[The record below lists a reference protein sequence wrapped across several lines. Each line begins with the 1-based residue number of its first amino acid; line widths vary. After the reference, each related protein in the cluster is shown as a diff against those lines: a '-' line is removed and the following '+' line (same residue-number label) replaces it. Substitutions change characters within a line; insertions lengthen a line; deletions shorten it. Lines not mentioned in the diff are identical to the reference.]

1 MTDADR
7 LAEIVKYSAHSFRVI
22 RAHTS
27 LKLTDSEFSVLVC
40 ANFHRFS
47 PVRFAKK
54 NEFGERMKP
63 GRPGVKLN
71 PLGDLTDCTT
81 DTRPLRGL
89 PSARNPCG

>member
-27 LKLTDSEFSVLVC
+27 LKLSDTEFSLLVC
-40 ANFHRFS
+40 ANFHRFR

-54 NEFGERMKP
+54 NEFGERVKP
-63 GRPGVKLN
+63 GRPGVKLS
-71 PLGDLTDCTT
+71 LVSDITDCAIGI
-81 DTRPLRGL
+81 RSPRELL
-89 PSARNPCG
+89 